1 MKLPKGTAFMP
12 EGLVVS
18 ATDLQNMLENLQ
30 QDHFSGYLRV
40 DFSAAKKGFIFLSRG
55 QLLRAFEW
63 TPESTKLY
71 TPERLLAKAGDGAA
85 TCSYVLTSE
94 MAETLAT
101 SFGLESIPANNWR
114 ETIQQGRQTGFV
126 EFTQPFAGAILYKKG
141 EPVQE
146 SLTGSY
152 GEVICGR
159 DGLSQLLKEGKPNLV
174 FAGDPTELE
183 EKLRKAHKDL
193 DSMREVK
200 LKSVSGFFAT
210 KDALKVEAEL
220 VSAWG
225 VNPKGFSMVVE
236 TLDGK
241 RLGSFKTITGC
252 KKPGVVEIP
261 VKVLQEW
268 GASEDQDVMVYPE

>member
-12 EGLVVS
+12 EGLIVS
-18 ATDLQNMLENLQ
+18 AQDLQGMLDNLQ

-40 DFSAAKKGFIFLSRG
+40 DFSPAQKGFVFLARG
-55 QLLRAFEW
+55 QMLRAFEW
-63 TPESTKLY
+63 TPDSTKLY
-71 TPERLLAKAGDGAA
+71 TPERLLSKAGDGAA

-94 MAETLAT
+94 MSETLAS
-101 SFGLESIPANNWR
+101 SFGLESISENNWR

-126 EFTQPFAGAILYKKG
+126 EFSQPFPGAILYKKG
-141 EPVQE
+141 EPIQE
-146 SLTGSY
+146 SMTGRY

-159 DGLSQLLKEGKPNLV
+159 DGLAQLLKEGKPSLI

-183 EKLRKAHKDL
+183 ERFRKAHKDL
-193 DSMREVK
+193 DAMREAK

-210 KDALKVEAEL
+210 KDALKVEAEWI
-220 VSAWG
+220 SGWG
-225 VNPKGFSMVVE
+225 ANPKGFNLVVE

-241 RLGSFKTITGC
+241 RLGSLKTITGC

-261 VKVLQEW
+261 LKILQEW